1 MTDRE
6 LKVFLNEYY
15 KLGTEDDPYD
25 NDDDEWYNAP
35 PSFMKWDEVLQK

>member
-6 LKVFLNEYY
+6 LKIFLNEYY

-25 NDDDEWYNAP
+25 NDDDEWPLYD
-35 PSFMKWDEVLQK
+35 SMMKWEEVLQK